1 MCPFKVPYLENPS
14 SDLIDMCSY
23 QVLVPEHPSSDL
35 MDMCSYQVPY
45 LEHLSS
51 DLMDMYS
58 YQMPYLE
65 HLSSDLMDMCSYQ
78 MPYLEHPSSD
88 KFVHEHVM
96 TSNNVTFIGTFIP
109 LIMEYL
115 VKISKKARIVELK
128 QRHLKITVL
137 TSNMS
142 YPSRKIWRI
151 CACTSLKTTK
161 EQDSICDHWDQRVR
175 SQLIG
180 KDLVGGLLVY
190 ELRLSSLRKKY
201 RLNLKNDMPPRDN
214 ITVNGKNAYE
224 LKGKFLDDL
233 HNNAF
238 SGAYGGSD
246 LEDECSSD
254 VDETTKIFKIETDIF
269 DYKAPLCTKLN
280 EFNYLLKIDPELF
293 TYDVEGIKTYDDYMN
308 KFDEEL
314 AEPWGM
320 MEYLTKLVIIFANLF
335 VSKMGKLNGPL
346 AIQMM
351 MDFAMET
358 FRNFHELDY
367 ELLEKLQ
374 DYWWKVNDHEC
385 PPVTNWRNYIRGP
398 YANYYSNILD
408 IKDHEDE
415 KNT

>member
-1 MCPFKVPYLENPS
+1 MNEFATNDKANY
-14 SDLIDMCSY
+14 
-23 QVLVPEHPSSDL
+23 
-35 MDMCSYQVPY
+35 
-45 LEHLSS
+45 
-51 DLMDMYS
+51 YS
-58 YQMPYLE
+58 GI
-65 HLSSDLMDMCSYQ
+65 
-78 MPYLEHPSSD
+78 
-88 KFVHEHVM
+88 
-96 TSNNVTFIGTFIP
+96 TS
-109 LIMEYL
+109 
-115 VKISKKARIVELK
+115 
-128 QRHLKITVL
+128 
-137 TSNMS
+137 
-142 YPSRKIWRI
+142 
-151 CACTSLKTTK
+151 
-161 EQDSICDHWDQRVR
+161 
-175 SQLIG
+175 
-180 KDLVGGLLVY
+180 
-190 ELRLSSLRKKY
+190 
-201 RLNLKNDMPPRDN
+201 

-238 SGAYGGSD
+238 SGAYGVDVVKHIEYFLKTVDPIDLPNVNHDRLRVVVFPISLAGNARKWFDEIKGSITSWVDLTVIFFRKYYPSSCTGSITTTMIKWDPTNPKFEYCDNTELTNEKGSD

-351 MDFAMET
+351 MDFAMVENYREW
-358 FRNFHELDY
+358 FELA
-367 ELLEKLQ
+367 LWHIFKIMS
-374 DYWWKVNDHEC
+374 VNDHEC

-415 KNT
+415 KIHELCEDASQELPVCNIRKFKMIKYSFGDDEKYVAIKKDEYDDLTSTSKDACRAYQEIFRMMDEGWMVTRDE